1 MLTSGA
7 IHPAL
12 GEVLAFD
19 EIPHAHQRMHEGDL
33 ALGNTAILIGAAS
46 KGLGKK

>member
-19 EIPHAHQRMHEGDL
+19 QIPEAHQRMHEGDL
-33 ALGNTAILIGAAS
+33 ALGNTAILIGAPTR
-46 KGLGKK
+46 GLGKK